1 MKNFSVKSGFG
12 IGAVVFAVAAI
23 IALPVRTVQFFT
35 VLEGGTGFFTSYD
48 WSVYLLYAV
57 LAGAALAFIFSG
69 LSKRKKL
76 DFNRDV
82 AKRPVSGIISLL
94 TAVTLF
100 IDGLTCANTVL
111 DSRTPLFDY
120 SNYATT
126 AVNTDKLIF
135 GAEAIFAVISA
146 IFFLSLGLVYLTGK
160 TNGSEHKII
169 CLAPVI
175 WCIIRMVYRFTRT
188 ISYQRV
194 SDLTFEL
201 IMLAFMIMFFMA
213 FAQVNSQISS
223 KNCEWKLA
231 GYGLTAAL
239 LALVC
244 FVPRFIVTVIGK
256 DFLLYDHSAAE
267 FCDLGVAIFICDL
280 VFTRLTDRA
289 AVKEESPSETTVKG

>member
-1 MKNFSVKSGFG
+1 MKNFSLKSGFG
-12 IGAVVFAVAAI
+12 TGAVILAVAAL
-23 IALPVRTVQFFT
+23 IALPLRTVQFFT

-48 WSVYLLYAV
+48 WSVYLLYAL
-57 LAGAALAFIFSG
+57 LAASTLAFIVLSF
-69 LSKRKKL
+69 SKRKKL

-94 TAVTLF
+94 TAVTVF
-100 IDGLTCANTVL
+100 IDGLTCANSVMN
-111 DSRTPLFDY
+111 SRSPLVDY
-120 SNYATT
+120 SNYGTPT
-126 AVNTDKLIF
+126 INTDKLIF
-135 GAEAIFAVISA
+135 GAEALFAVISA

-169 CLAPVI
+169 SLSPVI

-194 SDLTFEL
+194 SDLTFEF

-239 LALVC
+239 FALVC
-244 FVPRFIVTVIGK
+244 FAPRFIITVLGK
-256 DFLLYDHSAAE
+256 EYLMYEYSVAE
-267 FCDLGVAIFICDL
+267 FCDLGTALFICSV
-280 VFTRLTDRA
+280 VFTRLTDKA
-289 AVKEESPSETTVKG
+289 ESPANTTVEG